1 MKTMLWGK
9 EYGYNA
15 CERNGT
21 LESCELF
28 EKRLRMLKNSH
39 FLDRNEEYNW
49 IYLGFEFCENMMKLC
64 RIEHLERKIAMADAE
79 GYKVAFVFPP
89 MYQKSV
95 LLWKE
100 WIWHLS
106 EQRLVREWIV
116 NDLGTFV
123 LLEEARVRDGLV
135 LGRLFEKAVREVR
148 QNILEIP
155 EVEKYFEIFQP
166 GESVKSIIE
175 ILGKKYP
182 LCGAEV
188 DTFPDGVL
196 SLADHGLEYRV
207 HYPDI
212 FLSYS
217 PYCEYANVDHEEK
230 GCFILHQPCVA
241 ECCLYEQKIS
251 TSNGRD
257 IYKTGNVMIYR
268 QSKNLEKCIEGCCR
282 VVYSDRI
289 YMKYQSGVGK

>member
-1 MKTMLWGK
+1 MLCEK
-9 EYGYNA
+9 EYAYNA

-28 EKRLRMLKNSH
+28 EKRLRILKNSH
-39 FLDRNEEYNW
+39 FLGRNEKYNW

-64 RIEHLERKIAMADAE
+64 QIEHMERKIALADAQ
-79 GYKVAFVFPP
+79 GYKAAFVFPP
-89 MYQKSV
+89 MYQKYV
-95 LLWKE
+95 PLWKE
-100 WIWHLS
+100 WIWRLA
-106 EQRLVREWIV
+106 EQKLVREWIV
-116 NDLGTFV
+116 NDLGTLV
-123 LLEEARVRDGLV
+123 LLKEAGISEGLV

-155 EVEKYFEIFQP
+155 EVENHFEIFQP
-166 GESVKSIIE
+166 GESVKNIFKT
-175 ILGKKYP
+175 LAKKFP

-196 SLADHGLEYRV
+196 NLADQELAYHV

-217 PYCEYANVDHEEK
+217 PYCEYANVNHEEK
-230 GCFILHQPCVA
+230 GRFILHQSCEA

-257 IYKTGNVMIYR
+257 IYKTGNVMLYR
-268 QSKNLEKCIEGCCR
+268 QSKSPEKCIEGCCR

-289 YMKYQSGVGK
+289 YQMKN